1 MIVNTTHVRAIYRK
15 ELREY
20 RRNGSLVIG
29 AMAVLPLLFVVPS
42 LIDVFALPASSASE
56 LRNGD
61 PLLYMLGIPAI
72 VPAALAAYSVVG
84 ERQQGTLEPV
94 LATPVRRDEFLLAK
108 ALAAIVP
115 SLAVAY
121 AVYALVLA
129 CIGLFADP
137 AVASALVRGPEIVA
151 QLIFTPLLAAWSIW
165 IGVAI
170 STRSSDVRVA
180 QQLGMLANLP
190 SVAVTTLIAYDVI
203 HATLGLAFVLAVGL
217 LALNGF
223 GWRMTSALFDSER
236 LIASAR

>member
-1 MIVNTTHVRAIYRK
+1 MRVSTRRVGAIFRK

-29 AMAVLPLLFVVPS
+29 AMAILPLLFVVPP
-42 LIDVFALPASSASE
+42 LVDVFALPASSASA
-56 LRNGD
+56 LQRGD
-61 PLLYMLGIPAI
+61 PLLYLLGIPAI
-72 VPAALAAYSVVG
+72 VPAALAAYSIVG
-84 ERQQGTLEPV
+84 ERAQGTLEPT
-94 LATPVRRDEFLLAK
+94 LASPIRREEFLLAK

-137 AVASALVRGPEIVA
+137 AVASALVRGPEILA
-151 QLIFTPLLAAWSIW
+151 QLVFTPLLAGWSIW
-165 IGVAI
+165 IGTAI

-203 HATLGLAFVLAVGL
+203 HATLGLALGLAVAL

-223 GWRMTSALFDSER
+223 GWRITSALFDSER
-236 LIASAR
+236 LVAGAH